1 MFQFKK
7 NAYGF
12 FFIVA
17 MAALGAAVI
26 YLPGWVFDRY
36 ARISE
41 WSPFWGKFYLG
52 VVIFGSLLIVGS
64 ILVTIWRLWGSSIA
78 KRIRRERRNRNPSEL
93 SASQQAFEI
102 EENIDQLKK
111 LKEQAATDPR
121 LHAELDPLLREL
133 NSKRESQTLEIVA
146 FGTISSGK
154 SSVLNLL
161 AGREVFATDVRGG
174 TTVNRNEIPWNNSDK
189 VFLVDTPGIGEI
201 DGEAHVMIAA
211 ESAKDAD
218 VVLLVVDGP
227 LRENEHKL
235 LDKLGQMEKRIVV
248 CLNKS
253 DWYAAEDRDKLL
265 GQLRRQTA
273 RFVSDQ
279 EVVAIQSQ
287 AGSRLRRRVASD
299 GTTIDEQVAVPPDI
313 EPLADRMTA
322 IVQRNGKE
330 LLMANLLL
338 QSRGLVERGKQR
350 VREAVDRRAWDVVD
364 RYTWISAGIAAVNP
378 FPVADVLSG
387 MGVSTKMILDL
398 ADVYQQKLDLETASK
413 WLGQMGKVL
422 LGSIG
427 VQGPS
432 VAFGAVAASFL
443 KSVPFA
449 GQLAGGMLQGV
460 IQALITKWIGSV
472 FVEYFRNEMQMPE
485 GGLAALARRQWEQ
498 LTTFDELRKLVQT
511 ARQKLNG

>member
-1 MFQFKK
+1 MFRFKK

-17 MAALGAAVI
+17 MAALGAALI
-26 YLPGWVFDRY
+26 YLPGWIFDRY

-41 WSPFWGKFYLG
+41 WSPFWGKFYLAI
-52 VVIFGSLLIVGS
+52 VIGGSLLIVGS
-64 ILVTIWRLWGSSIA
+64 IFVTVWRLWGSSIA
-78 KRIRRERRNRNPSEL
+78 KRIRRERRNKNPSQL
-93 SASQQAFEI
+93 SAGQQVFEI
-102 EENIDQLKK
+102 QENIDQLKK
-111 LKEQAATDPR
+111 LKDQAATDSR
-121 LHAELDPLLREL
+121 LHSELDPLLREL
-133 NSKRESQTLEIVA
+133 NAKRESQTLEIVA

-161 AGREVFATDVRGG
+161 AGRDVFATDVRGG
-174 TTVNRNEIPWNNSDK
+174 TTVHRNEIPWNDADK
-189 VFLVDTPGIGEI
+189 VVLVDTPGIGEI

-211 ESAKDAD
+211 ESARDAD

-235 LDKLGQMEKRIVV
+235 LAKLGEMEKRILV

-253 DWYAAEDRDKLL
+253 DWYACDDRDKLL

-273 RFVSDQ
+273 AYVSDH
-279 EVVAIQSQ
+279 EVFAIQSQ
-287 AGSRLRRRVASD
+287 IGTRLRRRVATD
-299 GTTIDEQVAVPPDI
+299 GATIGEQVTVPPDI
-313 EPLADRMTA
+313 EPLADRMTEV
-322 IVQRNGKE
+322 VQRNGKE

-364 RYTWISAGIAAVNP
+364 RYTWVSAGIAAVNP
-378 FPVADVLSG
+378 FPVADVLAG
-387 MGVSTKMILDL
+387 MGVSTKMIMDL
-398 ADVYQQKLDLETASK
+398 TEVYQQKLDLETASK

-432 VAFGAVAASFL
+432 VALGAVTASLL
-443 KSVPFA
+443 KSVPLA
-449 GQLAGGMLQGV
+449 GHLAGGLLQGV
-460 IQALITKWIGSV
+460 VQALITKWIGSV
-472 FVEYFRNEMQMPE
+472 FIEYFRNEMQMPE

-511 ARQKLNG
+511 ARQKLTR

>member
-1 MFQFKK
+1 MFS
-7 NAYGF
+7 
-12 FFIVA
+12 
-17 MAALGAAVI
+17 
-26 YLPGWVFDRY
+26 R
-36 ARISE
+36 
-41 WSPFWGKFYLG
+41 
-52 VVIFGSLLIVGS
+52 
-64 ILVTIWRLWGSSIA
+64 
-78 KRIRRERRNRNPSEL
+78 
-93 SASQQAFEI
+93 
-102 EENIDQLKK
+102 
-111 LKEQAATDPR
+111 
-121 LHAELDPLLREL
+121 
-133 NSKRESQTLEIVA
+133 
-146 FGTISSGK
+146 
-154 SSVLNLL
+154 
-161 AGREVFATDVRGG
+161 FAD
-174 TTVNRNEIPWNNSDK
+174 
-189 VFLVDTPGIGEI
+189 
-201 DGEAHVMIAA
+201 
-211 ESAKDAD
+211 D

-398 ADVYQQKLDLETASK
+398 ADVYQQ
-413 WLGQMGKVL
+413 
-422 LGSIG
+422 
-427 VQGPS
+427 
-432 VAFGAVAASFL
+432 
-443 KSVPFA
+443 
-449 GQLAGGMLQGV
+449 
-460 IQALITKWIGSV
+460 
-472 FVEYFRNEMQMPE
+472 
-485 GGLAALARRQWEQ
+485 
-498 LTTFDELRKLVQT
+498 
-511 ARQKLNG
+511 